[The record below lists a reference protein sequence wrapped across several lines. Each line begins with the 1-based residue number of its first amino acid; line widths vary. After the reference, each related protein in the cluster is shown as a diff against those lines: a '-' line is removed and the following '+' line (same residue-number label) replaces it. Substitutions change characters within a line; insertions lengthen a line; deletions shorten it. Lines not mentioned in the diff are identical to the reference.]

1 MPSVRDGRR
10 GLSTDGATG
19 GARAVDS
26 GMAADNLFLRIVRG
40 ELPADIVYRDE
51 LVTAFRDIDPQAP
64 VHVLIVP
71 NHPIASAADVAPDD
85 AAALARLFLAARTIA
100 EQEGV
105 ADGGYRLIVNCRG
118 DGGQEVDQL
127 HLHLL
132 GGEPLGP
139 MRCRRKEG

>member
-1 MPSVRDGRR
+1 M
-10 GLSTDGATG
+10 T
-19 GARAVDS
+19 
-26 GMAADNLFLRIVRG
+26 ADNLFLRIARG

-71 NHPIASAADVAPDD
+71 NHHVASIAEAGPDD
-85 AAALARLFLAARTIA
+85 EPVLGRLFLAARSVA
-100 EQEGV
+100 EQEGL
-105 ADGGYRLIVNCRG
+105 AEGGYRLIVNCG
-118 DGGQEVDQL
+118 AHGGQEVEHL

-139 MRCRRKEG
+139 MRCRRKEH

>member
-1 MPSVRDGRR
+1 
-10 GLSTDGATG
+10 
-19 GARAVDS
+19 
-26 GMAADNLFLRIVRG
+26 MAADSDNIFLKIVRG

-71 NHPIASAADVAPDD
+71 NHHVVSVTEAGPDD
-85 AAALARLFLAARTIA
+85 EPVLGRLFLAARSIA
-100 EQEGV
+100 EQEGL
-105 ADGGYRLIVNCRG
+105 AEGGYRLIVNCG
-118 DGGQEVDQL
+118 AHGGQEVEHL

-139 MRCRRKEG
+139 MRCRRQED